1 MLVQIL
7 AVFCRVITLPVI
19 GPKPTNFGSVFEIVV
34 ALGGRNGIEIGM
46 RHGGGR
52 LRVDGSAPGG
62 IVGGPGGQEGM
73 EVAAFFG
80 GEAACFIRCCPEP
93 VQSQLEYQPLGR
105 RLPASSCFDRR
116 K

>member
-1 MLVQIL
+1 
-7 AVFCRVITLPVI
+7 
-19 GPKPTNFGSVFEIVV
+19 
-34 ALGGRNGIEIGM
+34 M

-52 LRVDGSAPGG
+52 LRVQGSAPGG
-62 IVGGPGGQEGM
+62 FVRPGGQEGM

-93 VQSQLEYQPLGR
+93 VQSQLEYQRLGR